1 MLTRERAPTAWR
13 LAGEYASKGRQ
24 AGGETYDQASGQ
36 AGSSVDSM
44 RAALASYSDW
54 LKDIKNDVTDSSS
67 RSAQV
72 RRM

>member
-1 MLTRERAPTAWR
+1 M
-13 LAGEYASKGRQ
+13 
-24 AGGETYDQASGQ
+24 
-36 AGSSVDSM
+36 DSM

-72 RRM
+72 CGTGRRLVARLELDQLKAVFAD